1 MVGTI
6 IYKKNRTSLYE
17 GDLVPKDHQTP
28 EDIYNK
34 IQSNSRK
41 VINLVSLPVGIGI
54 TIKWLGEDVT
64 ELISTGEM
72 SWQFVLFG
80 LVALFIILL
89 LVYVTLGLLIGGT
102 FKFITDRIER
112 KKLPEYKKWAEKN
125 DKKIKVQNK
134 KERAL
139 QKEKD
144 RVVKEQQKKKDKV
157 KREQK
162 KEKDRVKKVRE
173 NSSGVLKG
181 ISSIKVCYWCGAEEN
196 YQEFISGQ
204 VARKEWLHMN
214 NNGTPNMRYK
224 ENPLTIIFDSTYCC
238 TNCKAVNEYR
248 HRSSEEPYEKGKVYV
263 GTLRKKGNTPFN
275 ETEFLR
281 NKGTKKKLELPSKV
295 DPTEFLNSEN
305 ILHKTPT
312 WR

>member
-1 MVGTI
+1 MP
-6 IYKKNRTSLYE
+6 KNHR
-17 GDLVPKDHQTP
+17 TP

-34 IQSNSRK
+34 IETYEGL
-41 VINLVSLPVGIGI
+41 ITLLVSLIVSIGI
-54 TIKWLGEDVT
+54 TVEIFGESAT

-80 LVALFIILL
+80 LVLFIVIFIFFAVPLGFLVAKVSRFILDPI
-89 LVYVTLGLLIGGT
+89 VRM
-102 FKFITDRIER
+102 KS
-112 KKLPEYKKWAEKN
+112 PEYKKWAKEN
-125 DKKIKVQNK
+125 DKKIKAQKK

-139 QKEKD
+139 QKK
-144 RVVKEQQKKKDKV
+144 
-157 KREQK
+157 
-162 KEKDRVKKVRE
+162 KDRVKKEQQKEKNRARKVRE
-173 NSSGVLKG
+173 NTFGVLKG
-181 ISSIKVCYWCGAEEN
+181 VSGIKVCYWCGAEGN
-196 YQEFISGQ
+196 FQEFISGKF
-204 VARKEWLHMN
+204 VRKEWLHMN
-214 NNGTPNMRYK
+214 KNGTPNMRYK
-224 ENPLTIIFDSTYCC
+224 ENPQTIIFDSTYCC

-248 HRSSEEPYEKGKVYV
+248 HRSSEEPYEKGKVYL

-281 NKGTKKKLELPSKV
+281 NKETKKKLELPSKV

>member
-1 MVGTI
+1 M
-6 IYKKNRTSLYE
+6 
-17 GDLVPKDHQTP
+17 PKDHQTP

-72 SWQFVLFG
+72 SWQIVLFG
-80 LVALFIILL
+80 LVVLFIILL

-102 FKFITDRIER
+102 FKFITDTIER
-112 KKLPEYKKWAEKN
+112 KKSPEYKKWAEKN
-125 DKKIKVQNK
+125 DNKIKAQNK

-144 RVVKEQQKKKDKV
+144 KV
-157 KREQK
+157 KREQQ
-162 KEKDRVKKVRE
+162 KEKDRVRKVRE
-173 NSSGVLKG
+173 NGFGVLKG
-181 ISSIKVCYWCGAEEN
+181 VSGIKVCYWCGAEEN
-196 YQEFISGQ
+196 FQEFISGQ

-214 NNGTPNMRYK
+214 KNGTPNMRYK
-224 ENPLTIIFDSTYCC
+224 ENPQTIIFDSTYCC

-263 GTLRKKGNTPFN
+263 GTLCKKGNTPFN

-281 NKGTKKKLELPSKV
+281 NKETKKKLELPSKV